1 MIRRLAGTAVAL
13 ALAAC
18 DRNLGP
24 PKPVTDV
31 YCTDICPSEV
41 FGLPDFDECLDWCE
55 NEPSL
60 TQEHLNCFSPIGRPN
75 WEARIPTCEAVL
87 GAFDRP

>member
-1 MIRRLAGTAVAL
+1 LTRRLAWAAL
-13 ALAAC
+13 AVGLPGC

-24 PKPVTDV
+24 PDPVTDV
-31 YCTDICPSEV
+31 YCTDICPSDY
-41 FGLPDFDECLDWCE
+41 FGLPDFHECLDWCE

-60 TQEHLNCFSPIGRPN
+60 TQEHLNCFSPVARSN

-87 GAFDRP
+87 GEIDRP